1 MIEKLAI
8 NKARTWPEPKDG
20 EPRLHVKSADGEG
33 MMLEHIEC
41 WSCHKFVTRESI
53 LMADGYCPC
62 CELPID
68 LDDDGEGE

>member
-1 MIEKLAI
+1 
-8 NKARTWPEPKDG
+8 
-20 EPRLHVKSADGEG
+20 
-33 MMLEHIEC
+33 MLEHIEC

-68 LDDDGEGE
+68 LDDDGEGEL